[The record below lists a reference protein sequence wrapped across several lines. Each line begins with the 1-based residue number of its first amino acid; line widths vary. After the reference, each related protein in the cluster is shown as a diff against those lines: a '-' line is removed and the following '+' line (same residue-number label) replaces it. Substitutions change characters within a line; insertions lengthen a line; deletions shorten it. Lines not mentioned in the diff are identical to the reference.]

1 MFRCSKASP
10 WLTSALALAAIWAAN
25 HNHVWNELC
34 PSACS
39 QVLGECAPS
48 AVTCSSLITMQP
60 LDRQFVP
67 RKNSDVS
74 QATSGE
80 LDPLLQFEP
89 EDPGVHRREQAA
101 MSVRPS
107 SISPSVRGEPAAR
120 QQRKIALPPV
130 PQSKPHRPLWT
141 VVLSATCGSVLVAVI
156 LVQITAPSPMA
167 SPKPVVPPPP
177 APTPVQTAAPVAN
190 DKPNAPARVEPRS
203 RGIDAPVPPSSTA
216 SRPVAGTR
224 FYGSLAIDSIPV
236 GARVFINGEPV
247 GVTPLVLAE
256 IPIGSRAVRLEADHH
271 APWSSTIRVVAGQQ
285 AHLSA
290 TLSSSR

>member
-1 MFRCSKASP
+1 MYGMSFAP
-10 WLTSALALAAIWAAN
+10 AACA
-25 HNHVWNELC
+25 
-34 PSACS
+34 

-48 AVTCSSLITMQP
+48 AVTCSSLNTMQP
-60 LDRQFVP
+60 LDRQSLP
-67 RKNSDVS
+67 KKNRHTSP
-74 QATSGE
+74 ATSGE

-89 EDPGVHRREQAA
+89 EDPAVRRREHAA

-120 QQRKIALPPV
+120 RQRKIELPPV
-130 PQSKPHRPLWT
+130 PRAKARRPLWT
-141 VVLSATCGSVLVAVI
+141 VVVSATCGSVLMAVI
-156 LVQITAPSPMA
+156 LAQITAPSPMA
-167 SPKPVVPPPP
+167 SPMPVVPPPP
-177 APTPVQTAAPVAN
+177 TPTPVQISAPVERSSDTTPPVSLTN
-190 DKPNAPARVEPRS
+190 DKKPVAPVRVEPRS
-203 RGIDAPVPPSSTA
+203 RGIDAPVPPSSPA

-236 GARVFINGEPV
+236 GARVFINSEPV

-256 IPIGSRAVRLEADHH
+256 IPVGSRAVRLEADDH

-290 TLSSSR
+290 TLSSSRP

>member
-1 MFRCSKASP
+1 
-10 WLTSALALAAIWAAN
+10 
-25 HNHVWNELC
+25 
-34 PSACS
+34 
-39 QVLGECAPS
+39 
-48 AVTCSSLITMQP
+48 MQP
-60 LDRQFVP
+60 LDRQSLP
-67 RKNSDVS
+67 KKNRHTSP
-74 QATSGE
+74 ATSGE

-89 EDPGVHRREQAA
+89 EDPAVRRREHAA

-120 QQRKIALPPV
+120 RQRKIELPPV
-130 PQSKPHRPLWT
+130 PRAKARRPLWT
-141 VVLSATCGSVLVAVI
+141 VVVSATCGSVLMAVI
-156 LVQITAPSPMA
+156 LAQITDPSPMA
-167 SPKPVVPPPP
+167 SPMPVVPPPP
-177 APTPVQTAAPVAN
+177 APTPVQIAAPVERSSDTTPFVPVSLTN
-190 DKPNAPARVEPRS
+190 DKKPVAPVRIEPRS
-203 RGIDAPVPPSSTA
+203 RGIDAPVPPSSPA

-236 GARVFINGEPV
+236 GARVFINSEPV

-256 IPIGSRAVRLEADHH
+256 IPVGSRAVRLEADDH

>member
-1 MFRCSKASP
+1 
-10 WLTSALALAAIWAAN
+10 
-25 HNHVWNELC
+25 
-34 PSACS
+34 
-39 QVLGECAPS
+39 
-48 AVTCSSLITMQP
+48 MQP
-60 LDRQFVP
+60 LDRQSVP
-67 RKNSDVS
+67 KKNRHTSP
-74 QATSGE
+74 ATSGE

-89 EDPGVHRREQAA
+89 EDTGAHRREHAA

-107 SISPSVRGEPAAR
+107 SISPSVRGEPVAR

-130 PQSKPHRPLWT
+130 PLSKARRPLWT
-141 VVLSATCGSVLVAVI
+141 VVLSATCGSVLAAVI

-190 DKPNAPARVEPRS
+190 DKKPIAPARVEPRS

-290 TLSSSR
+290 TLPPSR

>member
-1 MFRCSKASP
+1 MYGMSFAP
-10 WLTSALALAAIWAAN
+10 AACA
-25 HNHVWNELC
+25 
-34 PSACS
+34 

-48 AVTCSSLITMQP
+48 AVTCSSLNTMQP
-60 LDRQFVP
+60 LDRQSP
-67 RKNSDVS
+67 PKKNRHTSP
-74 QATSGE
+74 ATSGE

-89 EDPGVHRREQAA
+89 EDPAVRRREHAA

-120 QQRKIALPPV
+120 RQRKIELPPV
-130 PQSKPHRPLWT
+130 PRAKARRPLWT
-141 VVLSATCGSVLVAVI
+141 VVVSATCGSVLMAVI
-156 LVQITAPSPMA
+156 LAQITDPSPMA
-167 SPKPVVPPPP
+167 SPMPVVPPPP
-177 APTPVQTAAPVAN
+177 APTPVQIAAPVERSSGTTPFVPVSLTN
-190 DKPNAPARVEPRS
+190 DKKPVAPVRIEPRS
-203 RGIDAPVPPSSTA
+203 RGIDAPVPPSSPA

-236 GARVFINGEPV
+236 GARVFINSEPV

-256 IPIGSRAVRLEADHH
+256 IPVGSRAVRLEADDH

-290 TLSSSR
+290 TLSSSRQ